1 MKKNEE
7 EVRNNNAVENG
18 EEVDQ
23 KITAIYEK
31 DTDAENGE
39 AEDEEE
45 SEEADEEEDDEIDK
59 EDAKEARKIL
69 KEKGLIQFAS
79 EVCSS
84 IPKANKGISGKKLY
98 DSYINEWIAGIFAT
112 LVTVFK
118 VWLNA
123 KQALTEKQVIKM
135 QNILQEIL
143 QNSQNTTL
151 GIISGFRFQSNL
163 NIFQV
168 GWNWLCSKFEWGWM
182 HMVDEFTIFK
192 KSEAPYNSEEINNN
206 LDEYNCKI
214 YDFIRIWN
222 RQYPEYKVNIKQQD
236 KIDKFDPKTFNNLI
250 WFFNEEADKGKEIVC
265 FSRKFY
271 TNFAKKIDNYCFCK
285 GVKVAGIVF
294 GCVIIGGVGYAIYA
308 FGWDGFI
315 SKISE
320 ILNTKSES
328 NTEESKDELFNTEE
342 VEYLC

>member
-1 MKKNEE
+1 MKKEE
-7 EVRNNNAVENG
+7 IRNNGIVDG
-18 EEVDQ
+18 EEVDE

-31 DTDAENGE
+31 
-39 AEDEEE
+39 AEDADGDEEEVKEE
-45 SEEADEEEDDEIDK
+45 SEEADDDIDK

-69 KEKGLIQFAS
+69 KEKGLVKYAE

-84 IPKANKGISGKKLY
+84 MPKSNKGISGKKLY
-98 DSYINEWIAGIFAT
+98 DSYTKWIAETFAM
-112 LVTVFK
+112 LIICFK
-118 VWLNA
+118 VWLNS
-123 KQALTEKQVIKM
+123 KEALSEKQVIKM
-135 QNILQEIL
+135 QSILQEIL

-163 NIFQV
+163 NIFQM

-182 HMVDEFTIFK
+182 HIVDEFTIFR

-214 YDFIRIWN
+214 YDLIIIWN
-222 RQYPEYKVNIKQQD
+222 QQYPEYKVNIKKQD
-236 KIDKFDPKTFNNLI
+236 KIEKFNPATFNNLI
-250 WFFNEEADKGKEIVC
+250 WFFNEEADEEKEVVC
-265 FSRKFY
+265 FTRKFY

-294 GCVIIGGVGYAIYA
+294 GCVVVGGVGYCIYA

-315 SKISE
+315 NKISE

-328 NTEESKDELFNTEE
+328 TTEETKDELFNTEE
-342 VEYLC
+342 VQYLY